1 MLKKI
6 SSFKNPRVLWL
17 SVYSCLAF
25 LVLFQARWAMTATYG
40 FDESCYLEYLHKF
53 LNEPFPSCYSK
64 SLFWGVALTWWPIGL
79 FAKLSSKLFNI
90 PFTELALPLIGL
102 FSFVQWVASLF
113 ILDKTV
119 ILAAE
124 KEGRTEV
131 WPSYW
136 TFLALLTLPVTNY
149 VFRWNF
155 FSHAGELLLVSLTFY
170 FLVSERTKLALFF
183 AAWTFATRLNDIPIV
198 FVVLCSIWDRFN
210 QKHITK
216 KYKQILIMIAVV
228 CFLPVFY
235 KFWRI
240 CFVTGYNGFFLS
252 DVIKAV
258 SWDGIKKGILNPYH
272 GLVWHDFMWFCSIL
286 YLATQLKKLSK
297 TQIAI
302 WLWQMVLFGIHVSQ
316 FIFWGYSENRLFI
329 GSYIGLFFNLAL
341 YWPKMSALARRFCA
355 TCVGLTAFW
364 RTWYFVAATAP
375 GLKYWSE
382 YTGQKDQPFIIA
394 TVQMLMRPG
403 KTLEITTG
411 LSPLGFSLFSWGKS
425 SAHFARY
432 SDFSKYSLNG
442 FSLIALSVF
451 TVGSLLIF
459 AASVI
464 SLFKFRKAEVDDV
477 SNISN
482 IQRKIKTKPALKY
495 FYEACYKKYEECLR
509 LCPDGGVV
517 LEIGSGGGF
526 AKEKIPNLVT
536 SDVIPYPNVDKVVD
550 ATQLDFKDDSL
561 SAIFL
566 LNTFHHIPDVEKF
579 LKEADRCLKPGGRIL
594 IIDQHIGWISKI
606 ILKYFH
612 HEPFDP
618 NTDKW
623 SFNSTGPLS
632 GANGALAWIVFQR
645 DKKRLETLFDR
656 LRMLTY
662 RSHTPLLY
670 WISGGLKSWSLAPKA
685 LIPFW
690 LHFEKILLQISEDFG
705 SFTDVEL
712 IKTERG
718 V

>member
-1 MLKKI
+1 MLKKTP
-6 SSFKNPRVLWL
+6 SFNNSRVLWL
-17 SVYSCLAF
+17 GVYSSLSF
-25 LVLFQARWAMTATYG
+25 LILFQARWAMTATYG

-53 LNEPFPSCYSK
+53 LNEPFPACYSK
-64 SLFWGVALTWWPIGL
+64 SLFWGVALTWWPVGL
-79 FAKLSSKLFNI
+79 LAKLSSKFLNI
-90 PFTELALPLIGL
+90 PFTELVLPLIGL
-102 FSFVQWVASLF
+102 FSFVQWVASLL

-119 ILAAE
+119 VIAAK
-124 KEGRTEV
+124 KEGCKEA
-131 WPSYW
+131 WPSFW

-170 FLVSERTKLALFF
+170 FVVSERYKLALFF
-183 AAWTFATRLNDIPIV
+183 AAWTFATRLNDIPLV
-198 FVVLCSIWDRFN
+198 FVVLCAIWDRFN
-210 QKHITK
+210 QKLISN
-216 KYKQILIMIAVV
+216 KYKQILFLLAVI

-252 DVIKAV
+252 DVIKAI

-286 YLATQLKKLSK
+286 YFVTQLKELSK

-302 WLWQMVLFGIHVSQ
+302 LFWQLVLFGIHVSQ

-329 GSYIGLFFNLAL
+329 GSYIGLFINLAL
-341 YWPKMSALARRFCA
+341 HWPKMSVWAKRFYA
-355 TCVGLTAFW
+355 SIVGLTAFW
-364 RTWYFVAATAP
+364 RTWYFVAATSP

-382 YTGQKDQPFIIA
+382 HSGQKDQPFIIA
-394 TVQMLMRPG
+394 VVQMLMRPG
-403 KTLEITTG
+403 KTLEITSG
-411 LSPLGFSLFSWGKS
+411 LSPVGFSLFSWAKN
-425 SAHFARY
+425 SAYFSQY

-442 FSLIALSVF
+442 ASLIIL
-451 TVGSLLIF
+451 
-459 AASVI
+459 
-464 SLFKFRKAEVDDV
+464 SLFTALILIVLATSIVYLIKLKKQKIDDV
-477 SNISN
+477 SNLSN
-482 IQRKIKTKPALKY
+482 IQHKIKTKPALKH
-495 FYEACYKKYEECLR
+495 FYEDCYKKYAECLR
-509 LCPDGGVV
+509 SCPTEGIV

-526 AKEKIPNLVT
+526 AKEKIPHLVT

-550 ATQLDFKDDSL
+550 ATRLDFTDDSL

-579 LKEADRCLKPGGRIL
+579 LKEADRCLKPGGRVL
-594 IIDQHIGWISKI
+594 IIDQHIGWISKV

-618 NTDKW
+618 NTEKW

-632 GANGALAWIVFQR
+632 GANGALTWIVFQR
-645 DKKRLETLFDR
+645 DKKRLETLFTG
-656 LRMLTY
+656 LRMLSY

-670 WISGGLKSWSLAPKA
+670 WISGGLKSWSLAPRT

-690 LHFEKILLQISEDFG
+690 LRLEKILLRISKDFG

-712 IKTERG
+712 IKSESYL
-718 V
+718 